1 MVKQFHK
8 NNQSSVLRLSQR
20 LEAYQE
26 TNSLFEFLVDFSTK
40 SDDEIKETCE
50 KFKEHYFEDIE
61 PEFKDMV
68 KWCTSSRYFISQFD
82 DQITQNSVGIRE
94 II

>member
-8 NNQSSVLRLSQR
+8 NNQSSVLPLSQR

-50 KFKEHYFEDIE
+50 SLGNII
-61 PEFKDMV
+61 
-68 KWCTSSRYFISQFD
+68 SRTLSLGLKIW
-82 DQITQNSVGIRE
+82 
-94 II
+94 

>member
-50 KFKEHYFEDIE
+50 SLGNII
-61 PEFKDMV
+61 
-68 KWCTSSRYFISQFD
+68 SRTLSLGLKIW
-82 DQITQNSVGIRE
+82 
-94 II
+94 